1 MRSVLLVDESIDT
14 LEMYKTGLA
23 MAGFRSLVASDAAT
37 ALQKLHH
44 ERPVA
49 VVTHLEFGRPR

>member
-14 LEMYKTGLA
+14 LEMYKIGLA
-23 MAGFRSLVASDAAT
+23 MAGFGVLVASDAAT

-49 VVTHLEFGRPR
+49 VVTDLELGRAR